1 MNWRRGF
8 ARLWIVASL
17 CWIAFIGGSAYRI
30 GMDYSLKG
38 ITEYAALAVLPIIA
52 AFALGMV
59 VAWVIVG
66 FRRDA

>member
-1 MNWRRGF
+1 
-8 ARLWIVASL
+8 
-17 CWIAFIGGSAYRI
+17 
-30 GMDYSLKG
+30 MDYSLKG
-38 ITEYAALAVLPIIA
+38 ITEYAALAVFPIIA